1 MRMGKRGEG
10 FQHQFRREI
19 RTRADVFKD
28 LVYVVKASE

>member
-10 FQHQFRREI
+10 FQHQLRREI

-28 LVYVVKASE
+28 LFML